1 MLYRWQKECIEA
13 WKENHYHGIVDVITG
28 AGKTVMAAEGMRL
41 LGAEQLSLGNRLH
54 VRIIV
59 PTIALA
65 RQWKREAE
73 RRCGDIFGTIS
84 MFYGAQKDSVD
95 EDVTIYVINSA
106 RYTVSRHILRDY
118 ENGYPVLLIADECH
132 HYCSE
137 ENRNI
142 FSYQTSPS
150 YRREMSY
157 TLGLSAT
164 PYHLKYEEIL
174 VPSLGKCIYRYH
186 VKEASREGTISR
198 FAILQVGLSFSAEE
212 QKTYGE
218 LTETAEILFK
228 KLLREYPEVKKWIGT
243 IVFFPKLKEIASAE
257 DDPECL
263 PQRYLDTLYLR
274 AKVCSQAE
282 ARDVCTTE
290 LIRRLSTKER
300 IIIFC
305 ERIEQADLLID
316 RLTHMNIRGICRY
329 HTGLTADARKQSL
342 DRFRDR
348 ESRILVTVRA
358 LDEGLDVP
366 DASVGI
372 VMSTSSQERQRI
384 QRLGRILRPS
394 PEKKLAVLYYL
405 YVHEASE
412 DSNYLAALE
421 DRGNFPGEE
430 AVNLKSARLI
440 QTLRFE
446 SDSGAFRNDA
456 YEAAA
461 EKVFLKYMPVLSE
474 EEQRVYRKCVENGIM
489 GADYLLPEEEQILT
503 INNVKSQKEKNYW
516 IVMRQI
522 GKVLRSD

>member
-13 WKENHYHGIVDVITG
+13 WRENRYHGIVDVITG
-28 AGKTVMAAEGMRL
+28 AGKTVMAVEGMRI
-41 LGAEQLSLGNRLH
+41 LGAEQHSLGNRLH

-73 RRCGDIFGTIS
+73 RRCGDLFGTIS
-84 MFYGAQKDSVD
+84 MFYGARKDSTEAD
-95 EDVTIYVINSA
+95 ITIYVINSA
-106 RYTVSRHILRDY
+106 RYTVSKHILRDY
-118 ENGYPVLLIADECH
+118 EEGHPVLLIADECH
-132 HYCSE
+132 RYCSG
-137 ENRNI
+137 ENQKI
-142 FSYQTSPS
+142 FAYQKSPL

-164 PYHLKYEEIL
+164 PYHFYYEEVL

-212 QKTYGE
+212 REAYAV
-218 LTETAEILFK
+218 LTETAHILFK
-228 KLLREYPEVKKWIGT
+228 KLLREYPEVKKWRRT
-243 IVFFPKLKEIASAE
+243 AAFFQKLREIASAE

-274 AKVCSQAE
+274 AMVCSQAE
-282 ARDVCTTE
+282 ARDICTAE
-290 LIRRLSTKER
+290 LIRKLSKKAR

-305 ERIEQADLLID
+305 ERIGQADLLID

-348 ESRILVTVRA
+348 EDRILVTVRA

-372 VMSTSSQERQRI
+372 VMSTSSKERQRI

-405 YVHEASE
+405 YVQEASE
-412 DSNYLAALE
+412 DSNYLAVME
-421 DRGNFPGEE
+421 DGGSAPEE
-430 AVNLKSARLI
+430 EDGDLTFARFI
-440 QTLRFE
+440 QSLRFE
-446 SDSGAFRNDA
+446 SDSGAFRNDT

-461 EKVFLKYMPVLSE
+461 EKVLLKYKPVLSE
-474 EEQRVYRKCVENGIM
+474 EEQHAYRNCVENGIM
-489 GADYLLPEEEQILT
+489 GADYLLTEEEQVHS
-503 INNVKSQKEKNYW
+503 INKAKSLKEKNYW

-522 GKVLRSD
+522 GKALRSD